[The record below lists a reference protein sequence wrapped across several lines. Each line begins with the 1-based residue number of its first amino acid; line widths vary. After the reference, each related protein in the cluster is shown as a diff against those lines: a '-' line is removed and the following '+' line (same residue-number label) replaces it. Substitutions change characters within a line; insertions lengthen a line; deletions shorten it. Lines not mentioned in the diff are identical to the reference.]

1 MLDMNNHFRS
11 TFLGLRPAERAR
23 LLGSVRAFVTNDA
36 FVNAVSGLNINDSDH
51 TNSQKRDNIFFV
63 AAQLQAFN
71 EVPGLAEQVRTWLRS

>member
-1 MLDMNNHFRS
+1 MNNQFRS

-23 LLGSVRAFVTNDA
+23 LLGSVRTFVTNDA

-51 TNSQKRDNIFFV
+51 KNARNRDNIFFV

-71 EVPGLAEQVRTWLRS
+71 EVPGLAEQVKTWLRS